1 MATSA
6 SGEKSDHFILR
17 LTDIVEESLRLL
29 PPIGGYEKMPLVS
42 LEEAVAPLESLLP
55 SIQQYVYAAKQRC
68 QAPADG
74 LSLDESAA
82 IMLYTMVWEPLDEC
96 LYVALNAVLR
106 SQQRSFLKPWFL
118 FLKLF
123 LTALNRLPFT
133 SRCNVYRWTEL
144 DLHLQYTKGKTVI
157 WWGFSSCTASVAD
170 LESKRVLGK
179 LGPRTLFSIE
189 CFSGKDIRKHS
200 YNPSDDEILLC
211 PGTQFE
217 IVSCIDAR
225 ADLHIIQLKETKPP
239 FPLLVP
245 VPHFEPS
252 LYPFAMKHS
261 MACASLPSNQS
272 TITRARGYEII
283 YIDSNDPND
292 KSNTKST

>member
-29 PPIGGYEKMPLVS
+29 PPIDGYEEMPLVS

-82 IMLYTMVWEPLDEC
+82 IRLFTMVWEPLDEC

-123 LTALNRLPFT
+123 LTAFNRLPST
-133 SRCNVYRWTEL
+133 PRCNVFRGTKL
-144 DLHLQYTKGKTVI
+144 DLQLQYQKRQTVV

-170 LESKRVLGK
+170 LESERALGK
-179 LGPRTLFSIE
+179 SGPRTIFAIE

-200 YNPSDDEILLC
+200 YDPSDGEILLH
-211 PGTQFE
+211 PATQFKVTGCLN
-217 IVSCIDAR
+217 IAPDC
-225 ADLHIIQLKETKPP
+225 HIIQLIETEPP
-239 FPLLVP
+239 FPLLAP

-261 MACASLPSNQS
+261 MA
-272 TITRARGYEII
+272 
-283 YIDSNDPND
+283 
-292 KSNTKST
+292 

>member
-17 LTDIVEESLRLL
+17 LTDIVKESLRLL

-123 LTALNRLPFT
+123 LTAFNRLPST
-133 SRCNVYRWTEL
+133 PRCNVFRGTKL
-144 DLHLQYTKGKTVI
+144 DLQLQYQKRQTVV

-170 LESKRVLGK
+170 LESERALGK
-179 LGPRTLFSIE
+179 SGPRTIFAIE

-239 FPLLVP
+239 FPLLAP
-245 VPHFEPS
+245 VPHLESIFRS
-252 LYPFAMKHS
+252 QAMEQC
-261 MACASLPSNQS
+261 MASASLPSKQS
-272 TITRARGYEII
+272 TIARARGYEII